1 VTLLQGSIHFSCV
14 IFFQPDN
21 IYSFFLFTAVLGI
34 KCRGSC
40 MLEKYSSTELHPQP
54 NIYLLLECWSCC
66 LFWQY
71 WGLNPRPCKPSTAST
86 TCPGLLFIFCFWD
99 RVWLTLPQLALNL
112 TSCCLSLPSSW
123 DYNRAHPCLVQSIY
137 ILRIN
142 NMAGFKS
149 FTLPFV
155 FHLSFPSLPLSF
167 LPSFLV
173 GLGFE
178 LRALNLQGRYYLFFL
193 FLFLFLFSF

>member
-1 VTLLQGSIHFSCV
+1 MTLLQGSIHFSCV

-123 DYNRAHPCLVQSIY
+123 DYRCVLAYPSVTTHWCTLITFFPFSALLSPALTSTSWSHLPNTVPAL
-137 ILRIN
+137 
-142 NMAGFKS
+142 KS
-149 FTLPFV
+149 QCPLLGN
-155 FHLSFPSLPLSF
+155 LS
-167 LPSFLV
+167 
-173 GLGFE
+173 
-178 LRALNLQGRYYLFFL
+178 
-193 FLFLFLFSF
+193 